1 MLSSHDPVSRTQI
14 AWKHFTLWEA
24 WIRADVFLFFVRTSK
39 EPHFTSGT
47 NESRSMQIHTRVRT
61 HTAVTHTQAHM
72 HMAKEKCQAITRA
85 LSLWD
90 VLQCALSHSAVSFF
104 KC

>member
-1 MLSSHDPVSRTQI
+1 MIPYQEPKLPGSILHFG
-14 AWKHFTLWEA
+14 KHGLKQTCSY
-24 WIRADVFLFFVRTSK
+24 FLLEPTK

-61 HTAVTHTQAHM
+61 HTAVTHTRAHM

-85 LSLWD
+85 LSLCD

>member
-1 MLSSHDPVSRTQI
+1 MIQYQEPKLPGSILHFG
-14 AWKHFTLWEA
+14 KHGLKQTCSY
-24 WIRADVFLFFVRTSK
+24 FLLEPTK

-47 NESRSMQIHTRVRT
+47 NESRSMQIYTRVRT
-61 HTAVTHTQAHM
+61 HTAVTHTRAHM

-85 LSLWD
+85 LSLCD